1 MNKNIMRA
9 MGFDKEVDLVLQGKC
24 PFCHKQVDPGKFRD
38 ELTLKEYQIS
48 GICQECQDDFFGK

>member
-1 MNKNIMRA
+1 MRA
-9 MGFDKEVDLVLQGKC
+9 MGFGEEVDLVNQSKC